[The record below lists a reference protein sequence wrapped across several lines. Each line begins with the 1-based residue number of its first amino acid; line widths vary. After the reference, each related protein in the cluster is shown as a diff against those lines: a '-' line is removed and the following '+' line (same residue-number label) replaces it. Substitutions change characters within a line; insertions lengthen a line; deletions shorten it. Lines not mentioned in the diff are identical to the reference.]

1 MLLASLLNLH
11 FIHLKS
17 EMSTKEEV
25 IQHLL
30 LHFQKRSP
38 AAIDLAAVRAA
49 VEQRESLGG
58 TVFPTGIAVPHARL
72 EGFDDLLIGICV
84 PKQPIRL
91 EGVAVRM
98 IVLILTSK
106 VASPIYLTALAA
118 LLKMSQDAPL
128 FEKLLEARSAHEFVA
143 EVERAGVTVR
153 HKVIVADLMSPE
165 VPRIAPQAALRELV
179 DMMYREGAGYA
190 AVVGADGAFL
200 GEVRVLDLLRVG
212 LPQYTSYLENLRFL
226 ESFAPLEALTQ
237 KEDTLAVSD
246 IMNKAPLSIGPDT
259 PIVEAVFE
267 LTHKNLD
274 CLAVVEKGKLLG
286 RLCATEIL
294 RRIVRG

>member
-1 MLLASLLNLH
+1 MLLASLLNPN

-17 EMSTKEEV
+17 EMSTKAEV

-30 LHFQKRSP
+30 LHFQKSSP
-38 AAIDLAAVRAA
+38 AAFDLAAVRAA

-72 EGFDDLLIGICV
+72 EGFEDLLIGICV
-84 PKQPIRL
+84 PRQPIQL
-91 EGVAVRM
+91 EGIAVRM
-98 IVLILTSK
+98 LVLILTSK

-118 LLKMSQDAPL
+118 LLKLSQDQPL
-128 FEKLLEARSAHEFVA
+128 FESLLEARSAHEFLA
-143 EVERAGVTVR
+143 TMERAGVTVR
-153 HKVIVADLMSPE
+153 KKVTVADVMSPE
-165 VPRIAPQAALRELV
+165 VARVAPQASLRELV
-179 DMMYREGAGYA
+179 DMMYRQGESYA
-190 AVVGADGAFL
+190 AVVGSDGAFL

-237 KEDTLAVSD
+237 KEDTLAVSE
-246 IMNKAPLSIGPDT
+246 IMNKAPPSIGLDT

-274 CLAVVEKGKLLG
+274 CLAVVEKGKLVG
-286 RLCATEIL
+286 RLCASEIL